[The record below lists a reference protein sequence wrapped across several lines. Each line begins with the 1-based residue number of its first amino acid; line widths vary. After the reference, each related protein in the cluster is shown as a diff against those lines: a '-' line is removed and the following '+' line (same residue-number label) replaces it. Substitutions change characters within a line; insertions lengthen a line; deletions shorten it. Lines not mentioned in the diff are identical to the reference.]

1 VLELSAIG
9 PVPFCGLV
17 LSDLGADVV
26 RIDRA
31 ADVAGA
37 DPSYAPGNVIDRG
50 RRSVGVDLKQAGG
63 SALVLD
69 LVAEV
74 DVLVEG
80 WRPGVAERLGVG
92 PDHCFARNP
101 ALVYGRMT
109 GWGREGELADLAGH
123 DIDYI
128 AVAGALSAF
137 GRAGGP
143 PVPPLNVVGD
153 FGGGG
158 LLLALGIV
166 AALFEVRGGGAGQV
180 VDTAMVDGAAL
191 LLAPFFAAAQLGFW
205 GARGTNLL
213 DTGAPFYD
221 CYECADGG
229 WVAVGALE
237 PQFYAALLAGLGLT
251 SADVPDRDDR
261 TRWPELRA
269 VFAARFAVRSRQE
282 WGRIFGPG
290 GHDACVAPVLD
301 LDEAPSH
308 PHNEARSTFLEIEGV
323 RHPAPAPRLSRT
335 PLEVARRPCYPGE
348 HTDEVLAEWGI
359 DRDRIEALRAA
370 ATIAQHE

>member
-1 VLELSAIG
+1 M
-9 PVPFCGLV
+9 F
-17 LSDLGADVV
+17 
-26 RIDRA
+26 
-31 ADVAGA
+31 
-37 DPSYAPGNVIDRG
+37 
-50 RRSVGVDLKQAGG
+50 
-63 SALVLD
+63 
-69 LVAEV
+69 
-74 DVLVEG
+74 EG
-80 WRPGVAERLGVG
+80 YRPGVMERLGLG
-92 PDHCFARNP
+92 PDIALGRNP
-101 ALVYGRMT
+101 KLIYGRMT
-109 GWGREGELADLAGH
+109 GWGQTGPLAHAAGH

-128 AVAGALSAF
+128 AISGALHAI
-137 GRAGGP
+137 GTNAR
-143 PVPPLNVVGD
+143 PVVPLNLIGD
-153 FGGGG
+153 Y
-158 LLLALGIV
+158 
-166 AALFEVRGGGAGQV
+166 GGGALYLAMGLLAALVHARSTGQGQV
-180 VDTAMVDGAAL
+180 VDAAMVDGAAL

-251 SADVPDRDDR
+251 SADVPDQDDR
-261 TRWPELRA
+261 TRWTELRQ
-269 VFAARFAVRSRQE
+269 VLAARFASRPRHE

-308 PHNEARSTFLEIEGV
+308 PHNAARSTFVEIEGV

-335 PLEVARRPCYPGE
+335 PLEIARRPCYPGE
-348 HTDEVLAEWGI
+348 HTDEVLAEWGL
-359 DRDRIEALRAA
+359 DPDRIEALKAD